1 MTARCLVLPV
11 AAFLFAG
18 VALAQQPAEAGAK
31 KPAPAAKLVLGAPAP
46 ALQVET
52 WVKGAPIASFEKGK
66 TYVVEFWATWCGPC
80 IASMPHLSALS
91 RQYKDK
97 GVTVVGVTTKDPD
110 NDLPAVEAMVK
121 KKGDGMDYTV
131 AWDKEHATNEAY
143 MRAAAR
149 NGIPCAFVVDG
160 NGKVAFIGHPMFL
173 DEPIRQI
180 VGGTWDIEKGGAAVV
195 GAEKSLSG
203 IYAAIQK
210 DPKGAAAKIA
220 EFETQFPAYASV
232 VASLKFDALLA
243 AEDYA
248 AAYACGAK
256 LVEEAIAHQDANAL
270 NEIAWTIVD
279 PTANRAKMDLE
290 LAFKAASKGVE
301 LTGEKDGAVLDTLA
315 RVHFLKGDVGK
326 AIECETK
333 AVEVSSGPQKASL
346 EKALAEY
353 KAKANRG

>member
-1 MTARCLVLPV
+1 MLP
-11 AAFLFAG
+11 AAAILLAG
-18 VALAQQPAEAGAK
+18 SAFAQQPADAAAK
-31 KPAPAAKLVLGAPAP
+31 KPALVVGAPAP
-46 ALQVET
+46 ALQVEK
-52 WVKGAPIASFEKGK
+52 WVKGSPVASFEKGK

-97 GVTVVGVTTKDPD
+97 GVTIVGVTTKDPD
-110 NDLPAVEAMVK
+110 NDLPGVEAMVN
-121 KKGDGMDYTV
+121 KKGDGMDYAV
-131 AWDKEHATNEAY
+131 AWDAGHATNEAY
-143 MRAAAR
+143 MQAAGR

-160 NGKVAFIGHPMFL
+160 AGKIAFIGHPMYL

-180 VGGTWDIEKGGAAVV
+180 VAGTWDAEKGGAAIAA
-195 GAEKSLSG
+195 AEKSLAG
-203 IYAAIQK
+203 IIKAIQQ
-210 DPKGAAAKIA
+210 DPKGALAKIA
-220 EFETQFPAYASV
+220 EFETAYPAYANV
-232 VASLKFDALLA
+232 VGPLKFDALLG

-270 NEIAWTIVD
+270 NEIAWKIVD
-279 PTANRAKMDLE
+279 PEANRAKVDLE

-315 RVHFLKGDVGK
+315 RVQFLKGDVGK

-333 AVEVSSGPQKASL
+333 AVEVSTGSLKASL
-346 EKALAEY
+346 EKTLAEY

>member
-1 MTARCLVLPV
+1 MTARALILPA
-11 AAFLFAG
+11 AAFLLAG
-18 VALAQQPAEAGAK
+18 IGFAQQAAPAAAK
-31 KPAPAAKLVLGAPAP
+31 KPTLVVGAPAP

-52 WVKGAPIASFEKGK
+52 WVKGAPVASFEKGK

-97 GVTVVGVTTKDPD
+97 GVTIVGVTTKDPD

-121 KKGDGMDYTV
+121 QKGDGMDYTV
-131 AWDKEHATNEAY
+131 AWDAGRATNEAY
-143 MRAAAR
+143 MRAAER
-149 NGIPCAFVVDG
+149 NGIPCAFVIDG
-160 NGKVAFIGHPMFL
+160 AGKIAFIGHPMYL

-180 VGGTWDIEKGGAAVV
+180 VAGTWDAAKGGAAIAA
-195 GAEKSLSG
+195 AETSLSG
-203 IYAAIQK
+203 ISKAIQK
-210 DPKGAAAKIA
+210 DPKGALVKIE
-220 EFETQFPAYASV
+220 EFEKAYPAFANV
-232 VASLKFDALLA
+232 VASMKFDALLG
-243 AEDYA
+243 AEDFT

-256 LVEEAIAHQDANAL
+256 LVDEAIAHQDSNAL
-270 NEIAWTIVD
+270 NDIAWTIVD
-279 PTANRAKMDLE
+279 PAANRAKVDLE

-333 AVEVSSGPQKASL
+333 AVDVSSGSLKASL
-346 EKALAEY
+346 EKTLAEY
-353 KAKANRG
+353 KAKSNRG